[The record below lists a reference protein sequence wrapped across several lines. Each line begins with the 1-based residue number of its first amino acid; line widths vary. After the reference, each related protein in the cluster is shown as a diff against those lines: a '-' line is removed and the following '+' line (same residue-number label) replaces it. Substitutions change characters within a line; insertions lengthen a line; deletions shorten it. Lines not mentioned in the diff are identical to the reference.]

1 MNAYGAPPTPL
12 VNPMNE
18 MAPDDSMTGAG
29 NTTLTGTL
37 TGEYIDHGD
46 PPWRWYLLK
55 NLERR
60 PDGYPGDAVWCLAEN
75 LFIDGE
81 S

>member
-1 MNAYGAPPTPL
+1 
-12 VNPMNE
+12 
-18 MAPDDSMTGAG
+18 
-29 NTTLTGTL
+29 
-37 TGEYIDHGD
+37 
-46 PPWRWYLLK
+46 LK